1 MLRRVSGFSA
11 PSHPSLSEWL
21 LLRCV
26 AEIFST
32 LNGQLVPDVLAG
44 TLAIPT
50 AYMRPTGEALALR
63 EARFLW

>member
-1 MLRRVSGFSA
+1 MSGSAA

-32 LNGQLVPDVLAG
+32 LKSQLVPDVLACAG
-44 TLAIPT
+44 NSYGIYA
-50 AYMRPTGEALALR
+50 ALWRGACS
-63 EARFLW
+63 A